1 MIEPNYIA
9 SAKCNFA
16 LLLTVGTM
24 CNSCAMSCY
33 PIKLFADLPIKKN
46 MERETILATFCKMDE
61 PDAEIV
67 RQRLE
72 SGDLL
77 PAGNFRNEP
86 AAYWKEDEDNG

>member
-1 MIEPNYIA
+1 MFPAFDISYCVLA
-9 SAKCNFA
+9 
-16 LLLTVGTM
+16 
-24 CNSCAMSCY
+24 AM
-33 PIKLFADLPIKKN
+33 DDNKN
-46 MERETILATFCKMDE
+46 MERETLLSTLWNMDE

-72 SGDLL
+72 SGDLV